1 MKSKLVTL
9 LAAAGILLGIV
20 ILAYPMVS
28 NMQFRSSQQELAEY
42 YENSIK
48 DIAPTEINSMLE
60 DCYEYNE
67 QLLNSKVRLTD
78 PFQNE
83 KERLEEHPY
92 IDLLNQNGDGAMGI
106 LEIPAIK
113 SKLAVYHYTD
123 EEVLAKGIGHLQG
136 TSLPVGGKGTHCV
149 LSGHTG
155 TADKELFTNLDQLR
169 EGDVFYINT
178 LGNILAYKVDQIQVV
193 LPEETEGLYID
204 REKDYVTLVTCTP
217 YGINSH
223 RLLVRGERIEY
234 EEAKQIENTQGTF
247 IAHTWTKQ
255 YIYAIIVGVL
265 LSIGV
270 IIAIIVIYRRIL
282 NKKTPESTTE
292 NTDKA
297 AEENSEQTNDE
308 KID

>member
-1 MKSKLVTL
+1 MKSKLITL
-9 LAAAGILLGIV
+9 LAAAGILLGLA
-20 ILAYPMVS
+20 ILAYPVVS
-28 NMQFRSSQQELAEY
+28 NVSFRNNQQELADY

-48 DIAPTEINSMLE
+48 AIDPQELDSMID
-60 DCYEYNE
+60 DCNRYNE

-78 PFQNE
+78 PFENE

-113 SKLAVYHYTD
+113 SKLAIYHYTD
-123 EEVLAKGIGHLQG
+123 DEVLAKGIGHLQG

-155 TADKELFTNLDQLR
+155 TADKEMFTNLDQLR
-169 EGDVFYINT
+169 EGDVFYIYT
-178 LGNILAYKVDQIQVV
+178 LGNTLAYKVDQIQVV

-247 IAHTWTKQ
+247 KTHTWAKQ
-255 YIYAIIVGVL
+255 YIYAMIVGVII
-265 LSIGV
+265 SVGV
-270 IIAIIVIYRRIL
+270 VILIIVIYRRIL
-282 NKKTPESTTE
+282 KKKTSSGSKEEKTNTAKD
-292 NTDKA
+292 NTD
-297 AEENSEQTNDE
+297 NTDDE